1 MRIGIYGGTFSPVH
15 NGHVA
20 AARAFMEQMWLD
32 ILYVIPTGISP
43 HKKMEGDASDADRL
57 EMCRLA
63 FSDVEGVIVSDL
75 EMRREGK
82 SYTVDTL
89 REMYDPE
96 NRLFLL
102 IGTDMML
109 TLGQWREPAEIFR
122 LCYPVYVRREA
133 DPALDE
139 QIVARIAEYYETYG
153 RVVRR
158 ITTPPIEVSS
168 SEIRA
173 AISEGRT
180 VADLVPPAVE
190 TYIRDK
196 GLYRRAG
203 DVAIP
208 AVTMDLPAQSDAQTV
223 IDKAPWGESDLRD
236 LRESLRDKMSE
247 KRYLHTVA
255 VEDMAAR
262 LCAVYCPEETN
273 FLRAAALLHDITK
286 ELDAEAQLAICR
298 DHNIAIC
305 DDDRMAPKT
314 FHARTAAALIP
325 EQYST
330 FGHETVVSAVRYHTT
345 GRGGMTL
352 TEKLLYLAD
361 YIDESRKFPDCVRLR
376 DFFWNASPERMSEED
391 RLAHLRRTLMMS
403 FEMTVRALL
412 CEDAVISIDTMEA
425 RNELCREE
433 KAANVK

>member
-15 NGHVA
+15 NGHVTA
-20 AARAFMEQMWLD
+20 AKAFMEQMWLD
-32 ILYVIPTGISP
+32 ILYVIPTGVSP
-43 HKKMEGDASDADRL
+43 HKKMEGDATDADRL

-63 FSDVEGVIVSDL
+63 FADVEGVIVSDL

-82 SYTVDTL
+82 SYTVYTL

-102 IGTDMML
+102 LGTDMML

-122 LCYPVYVRREA
+122 LCYPVYVRRES

-139 QIVARIAEYYETYG
+139 QIVQRIAEYYETYG

-168 SEIRA
+168 SEIRE
-173 AISEGRT
+173 AIAKGRSIEG
-180 VADLVPPAVE
+180 LVPPAVQQ
-190 TYIRDK
+190 YILEK
-196 GLYRRAG
+196 GLYHRANG
-203 DVAIP
+203 IAIP
-208 AVTMDLPAQSDAQTV
+208 TVKEEVSPRSDIQALA
-223 IDKAPWGESDLRD
+223 DKAPWGESELRA
-236 LRESLRDKMSE
+236 LRESLRDQMSE

-255 VEDMAAR
+255 VEDMVAR

-273 FLRAAALLHDITK
+273 LLRAAALLHDITK
-286 ELDAEAQLAICR
+286 ELDAEAQKDVCR
-298 DHNIAIC
+298 ERGIEISA
-305 DDDRMAPKT
+305 DDEMAPKT

-325 EQYST
+325 ERYPA
-330 FGHETVVSAVRYHTT
+330 FHHDTVVSAVRWHTT

-361 YIDESRKFPDCVRLR
+361 YIDDSRKFPDCVRLR
-376 DFFWNASPERMSEED
+376 DFFWNASPERMSEAD
-391 RLAHLRRTLMMS
+391 RLAHLRRTLIMS

-433 KAANVK
+433 KAANAK